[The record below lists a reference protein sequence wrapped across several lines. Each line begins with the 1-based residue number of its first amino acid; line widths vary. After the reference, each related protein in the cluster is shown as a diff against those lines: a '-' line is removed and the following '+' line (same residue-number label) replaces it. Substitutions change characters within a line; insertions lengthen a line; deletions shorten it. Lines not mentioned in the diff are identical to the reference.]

1 MTRFAGRW
9 GRFRRKNYGFK
20 ICGDKK
26 SGTIVQYRN
35 KGNKK
40 ENVPLN
46 VVIPYYQRPYKWD
59 STRIGNLITDFH
71 NNEEGEAEDGEGYFA
86 GSVVMVEGRNGEFEV
101 VDGQQRITTL
111 F

>member
-1 MTRFAGRW
+1 MDLRFAEIRNLGQLC
-9 GRFRRKNYGFK
+9 N
-20 ICGDKK
+20 IE
-26 SGTIVQYRN
+26 N

-71 NNEEGEAEDGEGYFA
+71 NNEEGEDEEGEGYFA
-86 GSVVMVEGRNGEFEV
+86 GSVVMVEGRNGELIIYHRLRRE
-101 VDGQQRITTL
+101 QQLPRHRQIEIL
-111 F
+111 P